1 MWSMRLSDD
10 ALNDL
15 GLIVGA
21 RGKYKQ
27 LVFSFA
33 GGGFS
38 RLDLSGLDLRGVD
51 LTGAA
56 LRQTTLASANLSHSL
71 PCNKR
76 VVHRLYRQDVI

>member
-15 GLIVGA
+15 GLKVGA

-33 GGGFS
+33 GGDF
-38 RLDLSGLDLRGVD
+38 R
-51 LTGAA
+51 
-56 LRQTTLASANLSHSL
+56 
-71 PCNKR
+71 
-76 VVHRLYRQDVI
+76 